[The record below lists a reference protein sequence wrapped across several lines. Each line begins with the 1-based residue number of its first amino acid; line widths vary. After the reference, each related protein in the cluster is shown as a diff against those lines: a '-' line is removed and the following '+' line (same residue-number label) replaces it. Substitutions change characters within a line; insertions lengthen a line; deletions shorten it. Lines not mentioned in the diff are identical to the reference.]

1 MFRRDKNGLT
11 NNSAEDKMLEDLL
24 TPENCQ
30 SSTQIRTFLRLSR
43 LATDDTIKQN
53 LGQIK
58 STPQCDKYFKEH
70 IVPQWQARDKVLN
83 YCWKCAEDIR
93 KTHEQGN
100 RFEGENMSQQVD
112 LREDPYAR
120 INYEDQMNK
129 QYSERYMKNWIE
141 NEREV
146 ERIVKEKTKDTL
158 NDKCYFSDWFREFKK
173 ATSPSDRF

>member
-1 MFRRDKNGLT
+1 MFRRDKDGHTSNP
-11 NNSAEDKMLEDLL
+11 AEDKMLEDLL

-30 SSTQIRTFLRLSR
+30 GSTQIRTFLRLSR

-58 STPQCDKYFKEH
+58 SISQCEEYFKEH
-70 IVPQWQARDKVLN
+70 IVPQWQARDKALH
-83 YCWKCAEDIR
+83 YCWECAEKVR
-93 KTHEQGN
+93 NVHEQEH
-100 RFEGENMSQQVD
+100 RFEGGNMSQQVD

-120 INYEDQMNK
+120 TNYEELINK
-129 QYSERYMKNWIE
+129 QSSESYMKNWIQ

-146 ERIVKEKTKDTL
+146 ESIVKEKTKDTL
-158 NDKCYFSDWFREFKK
+158 NDKCYFSDWLREFKK